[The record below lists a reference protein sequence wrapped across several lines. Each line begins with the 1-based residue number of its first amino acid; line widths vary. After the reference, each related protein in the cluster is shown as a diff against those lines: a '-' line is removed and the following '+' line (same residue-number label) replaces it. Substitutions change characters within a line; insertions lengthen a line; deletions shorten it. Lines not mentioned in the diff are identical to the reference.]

1 MGVDKELTQTG
12 KVTSSMSDEKSPYTI
27 PLSAEELLVTKRTVA
42 TGKVRIKTVVD
53 KFEEVARED
62 LKTERIEAH
71 RVGIGKEIETIPS
84 VRTEGDTTIIPV
96 VEEVLVIE
104 KRLVLK
110 EEIHIRRIISKD
122 QVEVPVTV
130 RKQRA
135 VVERDD
141 VE

>member
-1 MGVDKELTQTG
+1 
-12 KVTSSMSDEKSPYTI
+12 
-27 PLSAEELLVTKRTVA
+27 
-42 TGKVRIKTVVD
+42 VD

-71 RVGIGKEIETIPS
+71 RVEIGKEIETIPS

-96 VEEVLVIE
+96 VEEVLVVE

-110 EEIHIRRIISKD
+110 EEIHMRRIISKD